1 MRLGFAVELDQLDI
15 EFGAHHTHGVLAEG
29 EDLAGEHGTAVLRHE
44 NQVRAPAAVPSR
56 RGCRHPPS
64 RRSVARIKA
73 RRQAKAAMRQSRS
86 ARTST
91 TNQPTALAA

>member
-1 MRLGFAVELDQLDI
+1 MDSLPARLAQATPTSVAGTWQRHVPAKY
-15 EFGAHHTHGVLAEG
+15 LANA
-29 EDLAGEHGTAVLRHE
+29 LADRSDGRRG
-44 NQVRAPAAVPSR
+44 AAVAVPNR
-56 RGCRHPPS
+56 RGRRHPHT

-86 ARTST
+86 ARTSA